1 MSTNRNIV
9 EMVEAIRKGTGGS
22 NSADGVDG
30 TYMAD
35 VLSVKPLTIKMHNT
49 TITKNLYINPAH
61 GKSLFSHHIQFSV
74 HPPLL

>member
-35 VLSVKPLTIKMHNT
+35 VLSVKQYNYHKEPLHQSGTD
-49 TITKNLYINPAH
+49 AECF
-61 GKSLFSHHIQFSV
+61 G
-74 HPPLL
+74 

>member
-35 VLSVKPLTIKMHNT
+35 VLSEIGRASCRERV
-49 TITKNLYINPAH
+49 
-61 GKSLFSHHIQFSV
+61 
-74 HPPLL
+74 

>member
-30 TYMAD
+30 TYMED
-35 VLSVKPLTIKMHNT
+35 VLSVKQLSQRTFTSIRH
-49 TITKNLYINPAH
+49 
-61 GKSLFSHHIQFSV
+61 
-74 HPPLL
+74 

>member
-30 TYMAD
+30 DCCGMFCKRGTSHPD
-35 VLSVKPLTIKMHNT
+35 G
-49 TITKNLYINPAH
+49 NLAWKLE
-61 GKSLFSHHIQFSV
+61 GV
-74 HPPLL
+74 

>member
-35 VLSVKPLTIKMHNT
+35 VLSVKPLTI
-49 TITKNLYINPAH
+49 TIQLSQRTFTSIRH
-61 GKSLFSHHIQFSV
+61 
-74 HPPLL
+74 